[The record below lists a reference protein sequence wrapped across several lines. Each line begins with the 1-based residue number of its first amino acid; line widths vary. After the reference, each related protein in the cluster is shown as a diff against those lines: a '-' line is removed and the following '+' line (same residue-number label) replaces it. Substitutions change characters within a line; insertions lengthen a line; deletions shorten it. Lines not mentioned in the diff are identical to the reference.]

1 MNTSRWKVSL
11 TIASSFSPMV
21 SASAYPLVSTPYLFS
36 ILLDETRV
44 VLIDC
49 DFGIVVVGGGWVPK
63 ELRLEAVDEEVE
75 VRFIRRRSD
84 KSCLLTWEMYDVPRG
99 TVS

>member
-21 SASAYPLVSTPYLFS
+21 SASAYPLVSPPYLFS

-49 DFGIVVVGGGWVPK
+49 DFGVVACCVLI
-63 ELRLEAVDEEVE
+63 EFRLEAVDEEVE
-75 VRFIRRRSD
+75 ERFIRRRSD
-84 KSCLLTWEMYDVPRG
+84 KSCLLTWDMYDVPRG

>member
-1 MNTSRWKVSL
+1 
-11 TIASSFSPMV
+11 MV
-21 SASAYPLVSTPYLFS
+21 SASAYPLVSPPYLFS

-44 VLIDC
+44 VLVDC
-49 DFGIVVVGGGWVPK
+49 DFGVVAGCVLI
-63 ELRLEAVDEEVE
+63 EFRLEAVDEEVE

>member
-21 SASAYPLVSTPYLFS
+21 SASAYPLVSPPYLFS

-44 VLIDC
+44 VLVDC
-49 DFGIVVVGGGWVPK
+49 DCCVVAGWVLI
-63 ELRLEAVDEEVE
+63 EFRLEAVDEEVE

>member
-1 MNTSRWKVSL
+1 MNISRWKVSL

-21 SASAYPLVSTPYLFS
+21 SASAYPLVSPPYLFS

-44 VLIDC
+44 VLVDC
-49 DFGIVVVGGGWVPK
+49 DFGVVAGCVLI
-63 ELRLEAVDEEVE
+63 EFRLEAVDEEVE